1 MSSSIS
7 IHSFNDTNKVLSHAF
22 GTDLHDIPYVDSTEY
37 FNVPVCDFFSDSVR
51 KQLIEHGRKAVRD
64 LRSNKDKRDEAL
76 LHCDFVMTQT
86 QRQITYLF
94 NRYNETLD
102 KTHIS
107 KIRELRK
114 VRTSIVRAR

>member
-7 IHSFNDTNKVLSHAF
+7 IRSFSDTNKALSHIF
-22 GTDLHDIPYVDSTEY
+22 GTDLHDIPHVEDTEY
-37 FNVPVCDFFSDSVR
+37 FNGPAFDFFSDSVR
-51 KQLIEHGRKAVRD
+51 RQLIEHGRKAVRD
-64 LRSNKDKRDEAL
+64 LKNNKDEAL
-76 LHCDFVMTQT
+76 LHCDFIMTQT

-102 KTHIS
+102 KTYIS

-114 VRTSIVRAR
+114 VRTLIVRAR